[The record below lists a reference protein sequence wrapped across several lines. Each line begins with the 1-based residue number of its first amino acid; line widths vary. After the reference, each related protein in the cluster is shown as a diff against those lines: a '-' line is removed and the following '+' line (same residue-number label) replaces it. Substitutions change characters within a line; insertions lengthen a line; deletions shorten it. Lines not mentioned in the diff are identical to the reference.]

1 MNDNSFRL
9 KNIETSVINNTEHS
23 QENGFLIT
31 QIIEEHFN
39 QLKEEN
45 ENLNQKIIDLNKLL
59 EKQKNENIKLKEQ
72 LDVINNTDLKEYIS
86 QLKEENITFIKK
98 IKIVEQKNI
107 ELISNQLL
115 KKQEEFDELNTINLG
130 LKEEITLLKKEL
142 EFKTYN
148 KSEDDFIKILKLQ
161 RDKMK
166 EELLNQ
172 IKNENRKYNQN
183 LREYKQKIMNLQEET
198 KKSKELEQLF
208 ISRLN
213 QLNKIF
219 PRNI

>member
-1 MNDNSFRL
+1 M
-9 KNIETSVINNTEHS
+9 
-23 QENGFLIT
+23 
-31 QIIEEHFN
+31 
-39 QLKEEN
+39 
-45 ENLNQKIIDLNKLL
+45 
-59 EKQKNENIKLKEQ
+59 
-72 LDVINNTDLKEYIS
+72 DVINNTDLKEYIS

-130 LKEEITLLKKEL
+130 LKEEINLLKKEL

-166 EELLNQ
+166 EELINQ
-172 IKNENRKYNQN
+172 IKNDNRAYNQN
-183 LREYKQKIMNLQEET
+183 IREYQEKIINLQEET
-198 KKSKELEQLF
+198 KKSRELEQIF

-213 QLNKIF
+213 QLNNLF
-219 PRNI
+219 SRNM

>member
-1 MNDNSFRL
+1 M
-9 KNIETSVINNTEHS
+9 
-23 QENGFLIT
+23 
-31 QIIEEHFN
+31 
-39 QLKEEN
+39 
-45 ENLNQKIIDLNKLL
+45 
-59 EKQKNENIKLKEQ
+59 
-72 LDVINNTDLKEYIS
+72 DVVNNTDLKEYIS

-130 LKEEITLLKKEL
+130 LKEEINLLKKEL

-183 LREYKQKIMNLQEET
+183 LREYKQKILNLQEET